1 MRPRPRVLFA
11 SAELTPFSQ
20 RGGLGDVAR
29 ELPRALAKEGVSIDV
44 ITPLHRVVRPHLPP
58 IDQEFPFSYHFGDRR
73 REARLLRVEGSAEE
87 PRVHFLEAPEL
98 FETEE
103 DIYGTEP
110 GPEGL
115 GDLRYVGF
123 SAALRPAARALGGR
137 FDVLHLNDWHTALA
151 APLFLTDGASDPSV
165 KDTAIVLTVH
175 NASFRGLVDPHAW
188 PRTGLRDDILNA
200 WHLLQDDRVDL
211 LKGGVV
217 FADMVSTVSPT
228 YAHALKT
235 TGGGVLAS
243 IFEARRDAF
252 VGIVNGID
260 EEDWNPAT
268 DPALPHAF
276 DAENPAHRALNRR
289 ALIQELGLSNAVS
302 PLLGFVG
309 RLTEQKGVD
318 VLAASIPRVLRRK
331 NVGVVVLG
339 HGGSAG
345 AEALRELAAAH
356 ADRVAFHEEF
366 NPPLA
371 RRIFG
376 SVDFLLVPSR
386 FEPCGLVQ
394 MIAHRYGAVPIA
406 HAVGGLVDT
415 ILPHGRKAARRAD
428 GFLFEPCAE
437 DALVAA
443 LDRALKVFRQERR
456 MDRLRRSAMT
466 RDHSWKKP
474 SWLYLDLYAR
484 AMAAAKRGE
493 HRHAVRAHLHAAEG
507 PGPLPEQKALP
518 DHFDRDILFLGLQ
531 TPRRLWA
538 HWEVQGPAGKALLDS
553 LTDDQKWSARWELR
567 LEHVETG
574 HRWSVSVDGLA
585 KNWFF
590 DVEPHR
596 TYKAELWMT
605 TDGRDPECVLTS
617 NPVEVPPETHSA

>member
-1 MRPRPRVLFA
+1 M
-11 SAELTPFSQ
+11 
-20 RGGLGDVAR
+20 AR
-29 ELPRALAKEGVSIDV
+29 ELPRALAKEGVTIDV
-44 ITPLHRVVRPHLPP
+44 ITPLHRVVRPLLPP
-58 IDQEFPFSYHFGDRR
+58 IDREISFSYHFGDRR
-73 REARLLRVEGSAEE
+73 REARLLRGKGSAKE
-87 PRVHFLEAPEL
+87 PSLYFLEAPEL
-98 FETEE
+98 FETED
-103 DIYGTEP
+103 DIYGTEA

-123 SAALRPAARALGGR
+123 SAALRPAARALGGG

-151 APLFLTDGASDPSV
+151 APLFLTDGSADPSV
-165 KDTAIVLTVH
+165 KDTAVVLTVH
-175 NASFRGLVDPHAW
+175 NAAFRGLMDPHAW
-188 PRTGLRDDILNA
+188 PRTGLRDDILNG
-200 WHLLQDDRVDL
+200 WHLLQDDQVDL

-228 YAHALKT
+228 YAREVKSA
-235 TGGGVLAS
+235 GGGALS
-243 IFEARRDAF
+243 PIFEARRDEF
-252 VGIVNGID
+252 LGIVNGID

-268 DPALPHAF
+268 DRALPHAF
-276 DAENPAHRALNRR
+276 DTQDPTPRRLNRP
-289 ALIQELGLSNAVS
+289 ALLEELGLSHAIR

-318 VLAASIPRVLRRK
+318 VLAASLPRLLRRK

-339 HGGSAG
+339 HGGGAG
-345 AEALRELAAAH
+345 AEALREVAGTH
-356 ADRVAFHEEF
+356 PDRVAFREEF

-415 ILPHGRKAARRAD
+415 ILPHGRRNATRAD
-428 GFLFEPCAE
+428 GFLFEPCTA
-437 DALVAA
+437 DALVSAT
-443 LDRALKVFRQERR
+443 DRALKVFRQERR
-456 MDRLRRSAMT
+456 MNRLRQAAMT

-493 HRHAVRAHLHAAEG
+493 HRRSVREHLHASGGA
-507 PGPLPEQKALP
+507 GPLPEQKALP
-518 DHFDRDILFLGLQ
+518 GHFDRDILFLGLQ

-538 HWEVQGPAGKALLDS
+538 HWEVQGPAGKALLDA
-553 LTDDQKWSARWELR
+553 LTGDQKWSARWELR
-567 LEHVETG
+567 VEHVETG

-596 TYKAELWMT
+596 TYRAELWMI
-605 TDGRDPECVLTS
+605 TDGRPAECVLTS
-617 NPVEVPPETHSA
+617 NAVEVPPEIHGA